1 MLTTGAVLSAESC
14 VGPMP
19 TRLLM
24 TCTGPG
30 SEASRSVRNGVDDE
44 PGGRMPVLR
53 KPHSWSVQLATTEGN
68 AGGLDAE
75 VGSLSAMKGSTVL
88 PAPPLAAPPALE
100 LVIVPTGK
108 LEPGID
114 PPGKLMNRAL
124 APAKPPTALLAPAL
138 AEPAAAE
145 ESMLPKFAP
154 TKPPTKSWLPFPVTG
169 PSAAANWI
177 VPRFTPANPPR

>member
-1 MLTTGAVLSAESC
+1 MLTTGAVLSAASC

-30 SEASRSVRNGVDDE
+30 SEASRSVRFSGE

-53 KPHSWSVQLATTEGN
+53 KPHSWSVQPATTEGN

-114 PPGKLMNRAL
+114 PAGKLMNLAL

>member
-1 MLTTGAVLSAESC
+1 MLTTGAVLSAASC

-75 VGSLSAMKGSTVL
+75 VGVVKRDERIDR
-88 PAPPLAAPPALE
+88 AA
-100 LVIVPTGK
+100 
-108 LEPGID
+108 
-114 PPGKLMNRAL
+114 R
-124 APAKPPTALLAPAL
+124 
-138 AEPAAAE
+138 AAACR
-145 ESMLPKFAP
+145 
-154 TKPPTKSWLPFPVTG
+154 
-169 PSAAANWI
+169 AAGAGI
-177 VPRFTPANPPR
+177 GDR

>member
-1 MLTTGAVLSAESC
+1 MLTTGAVLSAASC

-30 SEASRSVRNGVDDE
+30 SEASRSVRFSGE

-53 KPHSWSVQLATTEGN
+53 KPHSWSVQPATTEGN

-75 VGSLSAMKGSTVL
+75 VGSLSAMKGSTAL

-114 PPGKLMNRAL
+114 PAGKLMNLAL

-154 TKPPTKSWLPFPVTG
+154 TKPPTSWLPFPVTG

-177 VPRFTPANPPR
+177 VP